1 MLLDRDERWMISSTR
16 SYSPSPEPKLCKT
29 EDPQPHY
36 IPAGAEEEDSTWD
49 DFSDSGDRT
58 QLDEYLTGG

>member
-36 IPAGAEEEDSTWD
+36 IPQELRKRTPPGMTLVTQGTEHSWMST
-49 DFSDSGDRT
+49 
-58 QLDEYLTGG
+58 